1 MNLVT
6 NAARE
11 AEVST
16 PASPHSR
23 ELVTISKEELESIRR
38 LMAQLEGPTTTST
51 STFAHSG
58 TSASAYNASLT
69 SFSPSWIID
78 SGATDHM
85 TESVLHVPNF
95 ATNLLSISS
104 ITKSMNCS
112 VTFFPTHCVFQ
123 DLETRRMIGS
133 GREDGGL
140 YLLDM
145 SAPSV
150 GRKKGSFQDFTRSSS
165 CCWTRSG

>member
-85 TESVLHVPNF
+85 TGMSSMFSSKNFLLVETKLGLMMDPFLLYRERALLPLMSLHLF
-95 ATNLLSISS
+95 
-104 ITKSMNCS
+104 
-112 VTFFPTHCVFQ
+112 H
-123 DLETRRMIGS
+123 
-133 GREDGGL
+133 
-140 YLLDM
+140 
-145 SAPSV
+145 
-150 GRKKGSFQDFTRSSS
+150 
-165 CCWTRSG
+165 